1 MSLKSRRF
9 FTLPTCDIEHRAGE
23 IIITEHKTGIQR
35 VLSEHALDL
44 WCLDMLRSLE
54 PHDAPPIV

>member
-1 MSLKSRRF
+1 MADRL
-9 FTLPTCDIEHRAGE
+9 TLPLFDVEHRGTD
-23 IIITEHKTGIQR
+23 IIITHHQTGVQR
-35 VLSEHALDL
+35 VLSEHSLDL

>member
-1 MSLKSRRF
+1 MRNA
-9 FTLPTCDIEHRAGE
+9 FTLPVFDVEHRDGQ

-54 PHDAPPIV
+54 PHDVAPIV

>member
-1 MSLKSRRF
+1 MRNA
-9 FTLPTCDIEHRAGE
+9 FTLPTCDIELRLGE